1 MCWLNA
7 KRSLERGRNEMNS
20 TVNGRVESHHA
31 ALKMMLGN
39 SLGSFEHNWTNTHT
53 LYGANHNVI
62 KHSFEKSV
70 NVAQH
75 KFKPIIYKEIRG
87 IVSVVALEILFDDV
101 KRIESGESDPLNC
114 KHYLRQRKLDMPP
127 MLRDEVDADVA
138 EDMDNRLDEIVESL
152 RS

>member
-1 MCWLNA
+1 
-7 KRSLERGRNEMNS
+7 MNQWINPYKEKFVCFF
-20 TVNGRVESHHA
+20 TNQVMHYENMTTNMVESHHA

-39 SLGSFEHNWTNTHT
+39 SLGSFEHNWTKTHT

-114 KHYLRQRKLDMPP
+114 KHYLRQVCGLPCTHE
-127 MLRDEVDADVA
+127 LTEF
-138 EDMDNRLDEIVESL
+138 LSL
-152 RS
+152 GSPYL